1 MSFRNRG
8 EAALLG
14 DSVRTYVLSPWF
26 VAHLCPEQM
35 CQEELFL
42 EVSLACLGK
51 DVGTVFGL
59 VSEIFVHLDT
69 VCL

>member
-8 EAALLG
+8 EEALLG
-14 DSVRTYVLSPWF
+14 DSIKTYVLSLWF
-26 VAHLCPEQM
+26 VAHLCPGQV

-51 DVGTVFGL
+51 EVGTVFGL
-59 VSEIFVHLDT
+59 VSEIFVHSFT